1 MNPSHLPRG
10 QGVRCSKEPAR
21 SRPEKTLN
29 ALTPLPKGS
38 GRSLL
43 NGASGFR
50 SPNVERPDPF
60 AGVLALGRAL
70 VTAMLLGTAPVVS
83 AAAPAI
89 AEGRPAEARYEN
101 GRRTR
106 DGIGKFYF
114 GREISQV
121 MGHQGAG
128 WLERPEREQEERTD
142 LLLEALKLR
151 PGDTVADIGAGSGY
165 FTWRMAQKVGP
176 TGVIHAV
183 EIQQVFLDLLMVNM
197 ERRGVA
203 DRVRPV
209 LGTVDDPRLPEAS
222 CDLILLVDVYHEF
235 DHPFEMARAMA
246 RALKPGGRLVLVE
259 YPEKTPRSRSN
270 RCTK

>member
-1 MNPSHLPRG
+1 MA
-10 QGVRCSKEPAR
+10 V
-21 SRPEKTLN
+21 
-29 ALTPLPKGS
+29 
-38 GRSLL
+38 
-43 NGASGFR
+43 
-50 SPNVERPDPF
+50 
-60 AGVLALGRAL
+60 VLAA
-70 VTAMLLGTAPVVS
+70 TAPAAS
-83 AAAPAI
+83 AADPVA
-89 AEGRPAEARYEN
+89 AETRPAEARYES

-106 DGIGKFYF
+106 DGIGKHYF

-176 TGVIHAV
+176 KGLIQAV

-203 DRVRPV
+203 GRVKPV

-235 DHPFEMARAMA
+235 DHPFEMGRAMA
-246 RALKPGGRLVLVE
+246 RALKPGGRLVYATCSLLAEENEAQVE
-259 YPEKTPRSRSN
+259 AFLAAHPEFRVVPLGEMAPQITDSAHAEYLSLTPARHETNGFFAAVMVREAGA
-270 RCTK
+270 